1 MAIYSE
7 VLGVFKK
14 RKDCILELL
23 KFANY
28 REKDGKLTQ
37 YLKPCDDYESFTALY
52 NEVDLKGELVDV
64 DVYRIIECSLK

>member
-1 MAIYSE
+1 M
-7 VLGVFKK
+7 
-14 RKDCILELL
+14 ELL
-23 KFANY
+23 KIANY

-52 NEVDLKGELVDV
+52 NEVNLKGELVDV